1 MPRAQKKKAAIYC
14 RVSTLHQV
22 DKDSLPMQRQDM
34 INYAKYVLSIKD
46 YEVFENAGYSGKNTD
61 RPAFQEMMERIERG
75 EFSHVLVWKID
86 RISRNLLDFATMYA
100 RCKKL
105 GVTFVSKNEQFDTS
119 TAMGEAMLKIILVF
133 AELERN
139 MTSERVASTMNAR
152 AAEGKWNGGRV
163 PFAYAYDR
171 ETDSFSIRDDE
182 AKVALELKDTYLRT
196 HSLTYTARLLNGTG
210 KRTRRGYA
218 WTPATVAI
226 ILRSPFYRGTYRY
239 NYRDESDVTFSFK
252 AQNEWILCAKHHPP
266 LFSEADCR
274 QVDYW
279 LDKNRRHHG
288 KATHVQRK
296 HVHIFAGLI
305 QCGVC
310 GSNYAVSVDRARA
323 SGYQPSMYNCGGRR
337 QKGTCK
343 NRYVN
348 DITIGGFVFN
358 YISNVI
364 RLRTAFRPQWSLAR
378 IQRFLLQDE
387 NFREVA
393 SLSADTLR
401 RVQSILLGYT
411 VGTAEYQ
418 AGQDMRG
425 HGNATAQ
432 AREANLRAELERKKR
447 ALSRLTHLF
456 LYAEDEMHEADF
468 LREKHSLQDDI
479 ASLQDD
485 LAKAE
490 QASVFA
496 SSMTDEEF
504 LQKAARLLF
513 QDAMG
518 HGSIDFPGLALHVG
532 KLELKNFINAV
543 IEQIIVLD
551 GRITQLTF
559 RNGEVHTFLYA

>member
-1 MPRAQKKKAAIYC
+1 M
-14 RVSTLHQV
+14 
-22 DKDSLPMQRQDM
+22 
-34 INYAKYVLSIKD
+34 
-46 YEVFENAGYSGKNTD
+46 
-61 RPAFQEMMERIERG
+61 
-75 EFSHVLVWKID
+75 LVWKID

-119 TAMGEAMLKIILVF
+119 TAMGGEAMLKIILVF

-210 KRTRRGYA
+210 RHTRRGYA

-305 QCGVC
+305 RCGVC
-310 GSNYAVSVDRARA
+310 GSNYAASADRARA

-364 RLRTAFRPQWSLAR
+364 RLRTASARSGPWHASNASSCRAR
-378 IQRFLLQDE
+378 IS
-387 NFREVA
+387 VK
-393 SLSADTLR
+393 SLRCHPTHSGVCNPSCSAIPSGR
-401 RVQSILLGYT
+401 LGI
-411 VGTAEYQ
+411 
-418 AGQDMRG
+418 R
-425 HGNATAQ
+425 Q
-432 AREANLRAELERKKR
+432 ARICAGMAMQQHRHAR
-447 ALSRLTHLF
+447 
-456 LYAEDEMHEADF
+456 
-468 LREKHSLQDDI
+468 
-479 ASLQDD
+479 
-485 LAKAE
+485 
-490 QASVFA
+490 QA
-496 SSMTDEEF
+496 
-504 LQKAARLLF
+504 
-513 QDAMG
+513 
-518 HGSIDFPGLALHVG
+518 
-532 KLELKNFINAV
+532 
-543 IEQIIVLD
+543 
-551 GRITQLTF
+551 
-559 RNGEVHTFLYA
+559 